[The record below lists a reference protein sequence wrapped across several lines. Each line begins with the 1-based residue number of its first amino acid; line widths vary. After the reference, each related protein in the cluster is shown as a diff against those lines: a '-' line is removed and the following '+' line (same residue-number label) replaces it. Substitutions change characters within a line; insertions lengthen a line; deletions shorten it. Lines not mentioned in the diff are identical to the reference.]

1 MYDQKMKALSLTH
14 TTKHTHEHTHT
25 NTHTFIFSHNH
36 TLTHSYT
43 HHRQTVEKMMYDQK
57 MKAQG
62 KPTLDESKKKDQ
74 MKKFMGQHPEMDFSK
89 CKFN

>member
-1 MYDQKMKALSLTH
+1 
-14 TTKHTHEHTHT
+14 
-25 NTHTFIFSHNH
+25 
-36 TLTHSYT
+36 
-43 HHRQTVEKMMYDQK
+43 MYDQK